1 MAAKEH
7 KSLQGSKIL
16 LIEDD
21 KSIRLTVTESLVSE
35 GFEVL
40 TFKDGSSALD
50 FILGEGIKD
59 VDLILLDLM
68 LPGLNGLELCRKIRN
83 EEMNYF
89 FTVPPPIIVKWIFYL
104 VPNTF

>member
-40 TFKDGSSALD
+40 NFKDGSSALD

-59 VDLILLDLM
+59 VDLILLNL
-68 LPGLNGLELCRKIRN
+68 LIIFFLLN
-83 EEMNYF
+83 
-89 FTVPPPIIVKWIFYL
+89 WIFVLNFSARVGRFGATRIYMSL
-104 VPNTF
+104 NIEQNTYI